1 MEQNKSYQIIG
12 KHINYDLNL
21 LFNRKMWEILVLM
34 VLYIEDLTYSKIVEY
49 KDLSKT
55 NGSNGSYG
63 SIWE

>member
-1 MEQNKSYQIIG
+1 
-12 KHINYDLNL
+12 
-21 LFNRKMWEILVLM
+21 M

-63 SIWE
+63 SI